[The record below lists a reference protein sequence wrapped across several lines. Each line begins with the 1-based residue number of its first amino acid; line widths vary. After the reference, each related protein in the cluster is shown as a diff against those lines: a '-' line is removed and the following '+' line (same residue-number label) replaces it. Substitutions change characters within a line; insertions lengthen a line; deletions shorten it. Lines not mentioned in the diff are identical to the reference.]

1 MPASPPST
9 VLPAQTPFNPGAPT
23 SSSSLPVSPF
33 IADRLDQSGE
43 RNVLKILLEV
53 FMDTVESIKI
63 EQDDLGKVFR
73 YSCFQSKARHW
84 VDVIQYHFRT
94 LDLLVDLIGLYI
106 SMRLWLTMVL

>member
-9 VLPAQTPFNPGAPT
+9 VLPAQTPSNSGAPT

-43 RNVLKILLEV
+43 RNVLKVLIEV
-53 FMDTVESIKI
+53 FMDTVESIEI
-63 EQDDLGKVFR
+63 EQDDLGTVFR

-84 VDVIQYHFRT
+84 VDMIQYHFRT